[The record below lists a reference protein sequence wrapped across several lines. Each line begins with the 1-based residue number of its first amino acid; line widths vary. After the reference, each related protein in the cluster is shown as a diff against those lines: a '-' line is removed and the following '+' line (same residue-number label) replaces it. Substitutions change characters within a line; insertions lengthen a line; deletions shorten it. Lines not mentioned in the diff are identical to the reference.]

1 MPNNIE
7 CFDLLT
13 GRIFAAL
20 YDEFPLP
27 HQLTNDEFTYFL
39 LGKDPDYPIEPM
51 FDSQRAALEFF
62 TATTQWLISAGYISC
77 QVRFSE
83 GPRAVLTA
91 KGLEALKSVPSS
103 LSGETLGTQ
112 LVEAA
117 KAGTVDQLKALAGDA
132 IGMGVRLGVNWI
144 SNVT

>member
-13 GRIFAAL
+13 GRIFADL
-20 YDEFPLP
+20 YDHFPIP
-27 HQLTNDEFTYFL
+27 HDLTNDEFVYFL
-39 LGKDPDYPIEPM
+39 LGKDPDYPIEQM
-51 FDSQRAALEFF
+51 FDDQNAALEFF
-62 TATTQWLISAGYISC
+62 SATTQWLIDAGYISC
-77 QVRFSE
+77 EVRFSE

-91 KGLEALKSVPSS
+91 KGLEALKSVPTS
-103 LSGETLGTQ
+103 LSGETLGAQ

-117 KAGTVDQLKALAGDA
+117 RTGTVDQLKALAGDA

-144 SNVT
+144 SNAT